1 MPSKYPHEGP
11 PFMTY
16 FEKVIY
22 MTSIKFYNTNKNS
35 KAPTNTNLPQ
45 FHLMLTINDLFQ
57 LLVLMPSHSPL
68 PLGNSDVLSCDVT
81 HQTSLSG
88 REVW

>member
-22 MTSIKFYNTNKNS
+22 MTSIKFYNTNKNL
-35 KAPTNTNLPQ
+35 KAPTNTDLPQ
-45 FHLMLTINDLFQ
+45 FHLMLTVNDLFQ
-57 LLVLMPSHSPL
+57 PLVIRPLHSTL
-68 PLGNSDVLSCDVT
+68 PQGNLY
-81 HQTSLSG
+81 L
-88 REVW
+88 